1 MTRSRR
7 VSAPGVPGALVA
19 PVGGAA
25 SIARRCRGCRLFFAP
40 ILALAVLCG
49 PIDAQE
55 EPAPVLRDILPTSGL
70 EFTYHDV
77 IAEPPLWRVRY
88 VVPALG
94 RAELPFEEVAGDIE
108 LLCTQDALRRV
119 VDAGGAPDTIVI
131 TLMSEPVDFG
141 VMTPDVT
148 QFFESFF
155 VQSDLCI
162 WEAF

>member
-1 MTRSRR
+1 MT
-7 VSAPGVPGALVA
+7 
-19 PVGGAA
+19 
-25 SIARRCRGCRLFFAP
+25 
-40 ILALAVLCG
+40 VLCG
-49 PIDAQE
+49 PLRAQE
-55 EPAPVLRDILPTSGL
+55 EAAPVLKDILPTSGL

-88 VVPALG
+88 VVPALDT
-94 RAELPFEEVAGDIE
+94 AELPFEEVAGDIE

-119 VDAGGAPDTIVI
+119 TDAGGEPATIVI

-141 VMTPDVT
+141 IMTPDVT

>member
-1 MTRSRR
+1 MIRSR
-7 VSAPGVPGALVA
+7 VSAPGVPGALAA

-25 SIARRCRGCRLFFAP
+25 SIARRCRGCRPFFAQ
-40 ILALAVLCG
+40 ILTLLALGG
-49 PIDAQE
+49 PLHAQDE
-55 EPAPVLRDILPTSGL
+55 TVPVLRDILPTSGL

-77 IAEPPLWRVRY
+77 VAEPPLWRVRY
-88 VVPALG
+88 VVPALDS
-94 RAELPFEEVAGDIE
+94 AELSFEEVAGDIE

-119 VDAGGAPDTIVI
+119 IEAGGEPATIVI

-155 VQSDLCI
+155 IQSDLCI